1 MAALT
6 GLVPAPLPADAVEL
20 GRIQEAWGI
29 KGWVRLHCHSAKPE
43 ALLQAWR
50 WYLLPPEVP
59 YAKGFDAFEG
69 SVEVRVHSIKPHA
82 DGLVAQLAEVPDRNA
97 AEALKGVRIF
107 VARADFPAAASS
119 DEFYWVDL
127 IGLEVFNRQGEPMG
141 VVRDLLTTGPHSVLC
156 LEFLSAEGK
165 VAERMIP
172 FVSAYVDAVDLAARR
187 ITVDWQSD
195 Y

>member
-1 MAALT
+1 M
-6 GLVPAPLPADAVEL
+6 EL

-69 SVEVRVHSIKPHA
+69 SVVVRVHSIKPHA

-156 LEFLSAEGK
+156 LEYLSAEGK

>member
-69 SVEVRVHSIKPHA
+69 SVVVRVHSIKPHA

-156 LEFLSAEGK
+156 LEYLSAEGK

>member
-69 SVEVRVHSIKPHA
+69 SVVVRVHSIKPHA

-187 ITVDWQSD
+187 ITVDWQLD

>member
-69 SVEVRVHSIKPHA
+69 SVVVRVHSIKPHA

-127 IGLEVFNRQGEPMG
+127 IGLEVFNRQGEPM
-141 VVRDLLTTGPHSVLC
+141 
-156 LEFLSAEGK
+156 
-165 VAERMIP
+165 
-172 FVSAYVDAVDLAARR
+172 
-187 ITVDWQSD
+187 
-195 Y
+195 